1 MSVVQ
6 RTSYG
11 NPFGRV
17 TTVTGPS
24 VEPISTAD
32 AKAWLRI
39 ESGVTADDTL
49 IDALVTAARQH
60 VEDYC
65 QIRLITQTVRQTLDH
80 WPGSKNNLD
89 LPNEGRI
96 SDYIGGD
103 PDYVELIARPVQ
115 SVSSVTIYD
124 DGGNSDT
131 WNAPNYRLSIP
142 GDRARLVPTDN
153 AAWPSATRRSDAVE
167 IQYVAGYGDAGSDV
181 PDAILK
187 AMKLLVAHWY
197 ENREAVVIG
206 TSVNELPFAVKAL
219 LAPYRFVTL

>member
-1 MSVVQ
+1 M
-6 RTSYG
+6 TYG
-11 NPFGRV
+11 SPFGRV
-17 TTVTGPS
+17 TTVAGPAA
-24 VEPISTAD
+24 EPISTAD

-39 ESGVTADDTL
+39 ESGVTADDDL
-49 IDALVTAARQH
+49 IDALVVAARQH
-60 VEDYC
+60 VEEYC
-65 QIRLITQTVRQTLDH
+65 QVRLITQTVKQTLDH
-80 WPGSKNNLD
+80 WPGSKRNLD

-115 SVSSVTIYD
+115 SIGSVTIYD
-124 DGGNSDT
+124 DAGGSDT
-131 WNAPNYRLSIP
+131 WASSNYRLSIP

-197 ENREAVVIG
+197 ENREAVVLG
-206 TSVNELPFAVKAL
+206 TIATELPVAVKAL
-219 LAPYRFVTL
+219 LSPYRFVTL